1 MKEGGEGNGYFCEN
15 QNKIR
20 IGDPYYKMILTYEQ
34 ISVNLFQGSEIF
46 LWNMSWG

>member
-20 IGDPYYKMILTYEQ
+20 IGDPYYKMILTYETNIRKF
-34 ISVNLFQGSEIF
+34 ISRI
-46 LWNMSWG
+46 